1 MGYVGT
7 VTVGSDTHLVGATL
21 YGTCSTAANTA
32 AKVVNCPNFDTI
44 VIGVMIA
51 VKFSNGNTAT
61 SPTMNVN
68 GTGAKNIL
76 IHGITALGGLDWSIS
91 EGDISLFVYDGTAW
105 NLISAADRD
114 TLNQVGS
121 ANSTSKMYLVGAE
134 YQTANGGSVVGKS
147 NANVYATNGALHAT
161 SYNGY
166 TLGAACEKSVGSV
179 ASGNTGL
186 VTGGDVYTAIANAA
200 SSSNSFKGSLGS
212 STSTATYTQSTLQSA
227 AYKAG
232 WVLVVNSAG
241 TYVGHAC
248 EVGDMVYCVKDKG
261 SAYAASDFTVVQN
274 EMDVLTNTEIDAIV
288 NS

>member
-1 MGYVGT
+1 MSYVGT

-44 VIGVMIA
+44 VVGVMIA

-68 GTGAKNIL
+68 NTGAKNIL
-76 IHGITALGGLDWSIS
+76 IHGITELGDIDWSIS
-91 EGDISLFVYDGTAW
+91 EGDVSLFVYDGTAW

-114 TLNQVGS
+114 TLNEVGS
-121 ANSTSKMYLVGAE
+121 ANSTSKMFLVGAA

-166 TLGAACEKSVGSV
+166 TLGAACEKSLGSV

-186 VTGGDVYTAIANAA
+186 VTGGDVYTAIAAA
-200 SSSNSFKGSLGS
+200 TTGANMFKGSLGS
-212 STSTATYTQSTLQSA
+212 STSTATYTQSTLEA
-227 AYKAG
+227 ASYKAG
-232 WVLVVNSAG
+232 WYLVVNSAG

-248 EVGDMVYCVKDKG
+248 EVGDMVYCVSDKG

>member
-1 MGYVGT
+1 MSYVGT

-44 VIGVMIA
+44 VVGVMIA

-68 GTGAKNIL
+68 NTGAKNIL
-76 IHGITALGGLDWSIS
+76 IHGITSLGGLDWSIS

-241 TYVGHAC
+241 TYVGHVC
-248 EVGDMVYCVKDKG
+248 EVGDMVYCVSDKD

>member
-1 MGYVGT
+1 MSYVGT

>member
-166 TLGAACEKSVGSV
+166 TLGAACEKSLGSV

>member
-1 MGYVGT
+1 
-7 VTVGSDTHLVGATL
+7 
-21 YGTCSTAANTA
+21 
-32 AKVVNCPNFDTI
+32 
-44 VIGVMIA
+44 
-51 VKFSNGNTAT
+51 
-61 SPTMNVN
+61 
-68 GTGAKNIL
+68 
-76 IHGITALGGLDWSIS
+76 
-91 EGDISLFVYDGTAW
+91 
-105 NLISAADRD
+105 
-114 TLNQVGS
+114 
-121 ANSTSKMYLVGAE
+121 MYLVGAE

>member
-166 TLGAACEKSVGSV
+166 TLGAACEKSLGSV

-248 EVGDMVYCVKDKG
+248 EVGDMVYCVADKG

>member
-1 MGYVGT
+1 MSYVGT

-44 VIGVMIA
+44 VVGVMIA

-68 GTGAKNIL
+68 NTGAKNIL
-76 IHGITALGGLDWSIS
+76 IHGITSLGGLDWSIS

>member
-1 MGYVGT
+1 MSYVGT

-44 VIGVMIA
+44 VVGVMIA

-76 IHGITALGGLDWSIS
+76 IHGITSLGGLDWSIS

-166 TLGAACEKSVGSV
+166 TLGAACEKSLGSV